1 MGTKCYCVHKAKRHS
16 IEVNHSTTETA
27 STTDTQGTIETE
39 AKVIIPPKKAI
50 EINYDKKPIL
60 RKLMERNK
68 IKNKK

>member
-39 AKVIIPPKKAI
+39 ATVIIPPKKAI
-50 EINYDKKPIL
+50 EITQK
-60 RKLMERNK
+60 
-68 IKNKK
+68 